1 MWPGMKSG
9 QHVQVATPQTL
20 MESAVVTYSPA
31 YTVVPTYEC
40 FNRCTY
46 CNFRRDP
53 GRDRWL
59 GLDSAATLL
68 RSLTPDVTDVY
79 NSAVSTAGAIAPQQY
94 STTDWGDRLIQTPIE
109 ILILS
114 GEVHPQSPRRSAWF
128 HRIASLCRLALLAG
142 FLPHTNAGPL
152 DRAEMEQLGRLNV
165 SMGLMLEQLSPRLQ
179 QTVHRH
185 APSKDPQMRLAQ
197 LQQAGELRIPF
208 TTGLL
213 IGIGET
219 EGDRV
224 ETLQAIARLQRR
236 YGHIQEVILQP
247 HSPGSQQDWAGEPC
261 TIDTLIEVVAIA
273 RELLPESV
281 AIQVPPNLLN
291 RPESIQRAIALGA
304 SDLGGICPIDHVNPD
319 YDHPDLAQLT
329 DWVAAAGG
337 RLQPR
342 LPIYPAFD
350 DWLAEPVRS
359 LVQQWRNYLQ
369 QPDRCPPP
377 TAQP

>member
-1 MWPGMKSG
+1 MG
-9 QHVQVATPQTL
+9 QG
-20 MESAVVTYSPA
+20 MESIEQVQEKLPQALAGPVIVTYSPA

-53 GRDRWL
+53 GADRWL
-59 GLDSAATLL
+59 GLDSAAVLL
-68 RSLTPDVTDVY
+68 RSLTPDVTDIY
-79 NSAVSTAGAIAPQQY
+79 NSAVSTAGAIAPQQRA
-94 STTDWGDRLIQTPIE
+94 TTGWGDRLIQTPIE

-114 GEVHPQSPRRSAWF
+114 GEVHPHSPRRSAWF
-128 HRIASLCRLALLAG
+128 HRIASLCRLVLLAG
-142 FLPHTNAGPL
+142 LLPHTNAGPL
-152 DRAEMEQLGRLNV
+152 DRTEMEQLGRLNV

-179 QTVHRH
+179 QTVHRY
-185 APSKDPQMRLAQ
+185 APSKDPEQRLAQ

-219 EGDRV
+219 EADRV

-236 YGHIQEVILQP
+236 YGHIQEVIIQP

-261 TIDTLIEVVAIA
+261 TIDTLIDVVAIA
-273 RELLPESV
+273 RDLLPESV
-281 AIQVPPNLLN
+281 TIQVPPNLLN

-304 SDLGGICPIDHVNPD
+304 SDLGGICPLDHVNPD
-319 YDHPDLAQLT
+319 YDHPGLGQLA

-350 DWLAEPVRS
+350 DWLVEPVRS
-359 LVQQWRNYLQ
+359 LVQQWRNHLQ